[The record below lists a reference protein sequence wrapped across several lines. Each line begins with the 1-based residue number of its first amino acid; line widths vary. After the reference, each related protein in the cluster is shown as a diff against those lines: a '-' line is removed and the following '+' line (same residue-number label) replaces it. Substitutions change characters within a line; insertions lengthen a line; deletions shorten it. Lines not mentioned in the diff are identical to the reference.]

1 VADQRCRHG
10 FVTSAEDPHGSLA
23 GLGALLLPPEAGGP
37 PPGELADVLG
47 GYLRRTPLP
56 MEPGVR
62 AVAGVLDAAARVVG
76 GSRLAD
82 LDLASRERMLDRLA
96 SLPATE
102 LLLDGLKALVL
113 LTHGADAFADD
124 LLDRAAR
131 DAPVRPDAALA
142 VMPSR
147 DVPATVTA
155 DVVIVGSGAG
165 GAMAARQLAAAGLE
179 VVVLEE
185 GRRFEVEEFRTTHP
199 LERWTAMYRDAGTTA
214 ALGNPPVILP
224 LGRGVG
230 GTTLVNS
237 GTSFRTPQRVLRR
250 WHDRHGVGLADPV
263 GFQGLLDEVER
274 TIATAP
280 VPSDVMGRNGELT
293 LRGAEHLGWSS
304 GPLVRNAPG
313 CGGCCQCAL
322 GCPRNAKFGVHL
334 NALPQACAHGARI
347 VSEARVVR
355 VLREGGQVTGVRARR
370 PDGSSMRILAPR
382 VVVACGTTETPT
394 LLGRSG
400 LGRHRELGRN
410 LALHPAVG
418 ASARFDEPVTSWRGV
433 LQSAQVDQFHAS
445 DGIMLE
451 ATTMPPGMGSI
462 GMPGY
467 GRQLVAELDRAEHYA
482 SLGAMIADA
491 PAGSVHRVGGRT
503 VIRYQLTRTD
513 GHRLL
518 RAIALMGRVL
528 LAAGAREVVTGVPGQ
543 PPVTEVAELDR
554 VLADADARRLHLT
567 AFHPTGTARMG
578 ADPERS
584 PVDEHGRLRGVE
596 GLWVADGSIV
606 PSCPEVNP
614 QVTIMALAL
623 GVADGIV
630 ADG

>member
-1 VADQRCRHG
+1 VVGERCRHG
-10 FVTSAEDPHGSLA
+10 FVTSPEDCRGPLA

-37 PPGELADVLG
+37 PPGELAEVLG
-47 GYLRRTPLP
+47 GYLRRTPPP

-62 AVAGVLDAAARVVG
+62 LVAGVLDLAARVLG
-76 GSRLAD
+76 GSRLVD

-96 SLPATE
+96 SLPPTE

-113 LTHGADAFADD
+113 LTHGADAFAND
-124 LLDRAAR
+124 LLDRSAR
-131 DAPVRPDAALA
+131 DAPARPDAPLTVLRSTEVA
-142 VMPSR
+142 S
-147 DVPATVTA
+147 TVTA
-155 DVVIVGSGAG
+155 DAVVVGSGAG
-165 GAMAARQLAAAGLE
+165 GAMVARQLAAAGLE
-179 VVVLEE
+179 VVVVEE
-185 GRRFEVEEFRTTHP
+185 GRRFGVEEFRTRHP
-199 LERWTAMYRDAGTTA
+199 LERWTALYRDAGTTA
-214 ALGNPPVILP
+214 AIGNPPVIMP

-250 WHDRHGVGLADPV
+250 WHDRHGVGLADPT
-263 GFQGLLDEVER
+263 GFGELLDEVER

-280 VPSDVMGRNGELT
+280 VPEAVMGRNGELT
-293 LRGAEHLGWSS
+293 LRGAQRLEWSS

-347 VSEARVVR
+347 ISEARVTR
-355 VLREGGQVTGVRARR
+355 IERAAGRVTGVRARR
-370 PDGSSMRILAPR
+370 PDGSTLRLIAPR
-382 VVVACGTTETPT
+382 VVVACGTTETPP

-418 ASARFDEPVTSWRGV
+418 ASARFDEPVTPWLGV
-433 LQSAQVDQFHAS
+433 LQSAQVDQFHATE
-445 DGIMLE
+445 GIMLE
-451 ATTMPPGMGSI
+451 ATAMPPGMGSI
-462 GMPGY
+462 GLPGY
-467 GRQLVAELDRAEHYA
+467 GRQLVAELDRAQHYA

-491 PAGSVHRVGGRT
+491 AAGSVRRVGDRT
-503 VIRYQLTRTD
+503 LIRYQLTRTD

-528 LAAGAREVVTGVPGQ
+528 LAAGAREVVTGLLGQ
-543 PPVTEVAELDR
+543 APVADVVELDR

-578 ADPERS
+578 ADPQHA

-596 GLWVADGSIV
+596 GVWVADGSIV

-630 ADG
+630 GQG

>member
-1 VADQRCRHG
+1 MSDARCRHG
-10 FVTSAEDPHGSLA
+10 FAATAEHPRGALA

-37 PPGELADVLG
+37 SSQQLAGVLG
-47 GYLRRTPLP
+47 GYLRRTPHP
-56 MEPGVR
+56 VGPAVR
-62 AVAGVLDAAARVVG
+62 AVAGALDGAARLLDG
-76 GSRLAD
+76 DRLVD
-82 LDLASRERMLDRLA
+82 LDLATRERMLDRLA
-96 SLPATE
+96 SSPRTE

-113 LTHGADAFADD
+113 LTHGADAFADE
-124 LLDRAAR
+124 LLDRAGR
-131 DAPVRPDAALA
+131 DVPARPDAAMTVVPSTQLA
-142 VMPSR
+142 
-147 DVPATVTA
+147 ATVRT
-155 DVVIVGSGAG
+155 DVVVVGSGAG

-179 VVVLEE
+179 VLVVEE
-185 GRRFEVEEFRTTHP
+185 GRRFGVEDFRTTHP

-214 ALGNPPVILP
+214 AVGNPPVVLP

-237 GTSFRTPQRVLRR
+237 GTSFRTPDRVLGR
-250 WHDRHGVGLADPV
+250 WRDRHGVDLADAA
-263 GFQGLLDEVER
+263 GFSGLLDEVER

-280 VPSDVMGRNGELT
+280 VPADVMGRNGELT
-293 LRGAEHLGWSS
+293 LVGAERLGWSS

-322 GCPRNAKFGVHL
+322 GCPRNAKYGVHL
-334 NALPQACAHGARI
+334 NALPQACELGARI
-347 VSEARVVR
+347 VSEARVTR
-355 VLREGGQVTGVRARR
+355 VLHDGGRVTGVLARR
-370 PDGSSMRILAPR
+370 PDGSALRIEAPR
-382 VVVACGTTETPT
+382 VVVACGTTETPP
-394 LLGRSG
+394 LLMRSG
-400 LGRHRELGRN
+400 LGGHRQLGRN

-418 ASARFDEPVTSWRGV
+418 ASARFAEPVTSWVGV

-451 ATTMPPGMGSI
+451 ATAMPPGMGSI

-467 GRQLVAELDRAEHYA
+467 GRALVAELDRAEHYA

-491 PAGSVHRVGGRT
+491 PAGSVRRIGGRT
-503 VIRYQLTRTD
+503 LIRYQLTRTD

-528 LAAGAREVVTGVPGQ
+528 LAAGGDEVVTGLPGQ
-543 PPVTEVAELDR
+543 PPVTDVEELDR
-554 VLADADARRLHLT
+554 VLADADPRRLHLT

-578 ADPERS
+578 ADAQRS
-584 PVDEHGRLRGVE
+584 PVDERGRLRGAE
-596 GLWVADGSIV
+596 GLWVADGSVV

-623 GVADGIV
+623 GIADGIV
-630 ADG
+630 AHG